1 MNLKLL
7 FFCLFLAV
15 LLIPAELKR
24 KKKKH
29 DHHAD
34 ELRGHGHHKHDK
46 KRGRFEDIINDYL
59 FRHILYDRDGAGDG
73 DDNDDVES
81 NSDWLFELQEPE
93 GHCDPNP
100 CLHNGVCEEK
110 EGKKRNFE
118 CDCPEHFK
126 GKKCQRGPKACRRG
140 RCGRGECVLTS
151 TRPYYEC
158 KCKAPF
164 QPPHCRSYSLCEPN
178 PCRNGGKCVNEG
190 NDFDCQCP
198 AGFRGRFCH
207 VGPDDCYVGDGES
220 YRGTV
225 SETDDDHECLY
236 WNSHFIL
243 EKGVDPF
250 NSFED
255 QDGLGPHNFCR
266 NPDGESMP
274 WCFYRKGPR
283 LLWDTCNVTEC
294 PVPTGET
301 PTDIVP
307 TDIAP
312 TVIVPP
318 VIVPTIIVPTDTA
331 PQPEPPPIV
340 PVKPEDPTQAPTTSP
355 TPAKETFVPTATP
368 GLQQFATCGKA
379 QPKKNIIRIFGGLKV
394 PPGAVPWQVSLQV
407 KPKNSN
413 RRFTPICGGVLIKS
427 CWVLTAGHCIQS
439 SMDRQVVLGSLSLN
453 DVEPTEQ
460 VIQVQEAI
468 LHENYRETREA
479 VYNDI
484 ALLRLEGTDGICANE
499 TQFVKTACLPDAQL
513 PDGME
518 CKISGW
524 GATEESQTGSNHLLE
539 ANVMLINQE
548 KCAEPDIY
556 GRVLDDTMFCAGHL
570 MGGVDSCQGDS
581 GGPLTCEQNTNSV
594 VYGLVSWGDK
604 CGRKNKPG
612 VYTRVTHFLDWI
624 KSETQAESS

>member
-34 ELRGHGHHKHDK
+34 ELRGHH
-46 KRGRFEDIINDYL
+46 KRGRFEDIINDI
-59 FRHILYDRDGAGDG
+59 FFTILDG
-73 DDNDDVES
+73 
-81 NSDWLFELQEPE
+81 PE

-110 EGKKRNFE
+110 EGRKRNFK
-118 CDCPEHFK
+118 CDCPKPFK

-151 TRPYYEC
+151 TRPFYEC

-164 QPPHCRSYSLCEPN
+164 QPPHCRSYTLCEPN

-190 NDFDCQCP
+190 NDFDCLCP

-266 NPDGESMP
+266 NPDGESIP

-301 PTDIVP
+301 LTDIVP
-307 TDIAP
+307 TGIAP
-312 TVIVPP
+312 TVIVPT
-318 VIVPTIIVPTDTA
+318 VIVPTIIVPTDAA
-331 PQPEPPPIV
+331 PQPEIPPIV
-340 PVKPEDPTQAPTTSP
+340 PVNSKDPTQAPKTSP
-355 TPAKETFVPTATP
+355 PPIEDTFVPTASP
-368 GLQQFATCGKA
+368 GPQQFATCGMA
-379 QPKKNIIRIFGGLKV
+379 QPKKKITRIFGGLKV

-407 KPKNSN
+407 KPKNS
-413 RRFTPICGGVLIKS
+413 RQRFTHTCGGVLIES
-427 CWVLTAGHCIQS
+427 CSVLTAGHCIQS
-439 SMDRQVVLGSLSLN
+439 MKDMQVVLGSLSLN
-453 DVEPTEQ
+453 DEDPAEQ
-460 VIQVQEAI
+460 VIKVEEAI
-468 LHENYRETREA
+468 LHENYRETAQA

-484 ALLRLEGTDGICANE
+484 ALLRLEGTDGVCANE
-499 TQFVKTACLPDAQL
+499 TQFVKTACLPDGQL
-513 PDGME
+513 PDGMG

-524 GATEESQTGSNHLLE
+524 GSTEESKAGSDHLLE

-548 KCAEPDIY
+548 KCAESDIY
-556 GRVLDDTMFCAGHL
+556 GSVLDDTMFCAGHL

-581 GGPLTCEQNTNSV
+581 GGPLTCEQNTKSV

-624 KSETQAESS
+624 ESKTQAEST

>member
-24 KKKKH
+24 KKKKY
-29 DHHAD
+29 DHPAD
-34 ELRGHGHHKHDK
+34 ELRGHGHHKRDK
-46 KRGRFEDIINDYL
+46 KKGRFEDIINDI
-59 FRHILYDRDGAGDG
+59 FFTIGDG
-73 DDNDDVES
+73 
-81 NSDWLFELQEPE
+81 PE

-110 EGKKRNFE
+110 EGRKRNFE
-118 CDCPEHFK
+118 CDCPKPFK
-126 GKKCQRGPKACRRG
+126 GKKCQSGPKACKRG

-158 KCKAPF
+158 KCKVPF

-207 VGPDDCYVGDGES
+207 VGPNDCYVGDGES

-274 WCFYRKGPR
+274 WCFYRKGHR

-312 TVIVPP
+312 TVIVPT
-318 VIVPTIIVPTDTA
+318 VIVPTIIVPTIIVPTDA
-331 PQPEPPPIV
+331 IPQPEIPPIV
-340 PVKPEDPTQAPTTSP
+340 PVNPEDPSQAPTTSP
-355 TPAKETFVPTATP
+355 TPTKETFDPTATP
-368 GLQQFATCGKA
+368 GPQQFATCGKA
-379 QPKKNIIRIFGGLKV
+379 QPKKKITRIFGGLKV

-413 RRFTPICGGVLIKS
+413 QRFTHTCGGVLIES
-427 CWVLTAGHCIQS
+427 CWVLTAGHCIQPM
-439 SMDRQVVLGSLSLN
+439 MDRQVVLGSLSLN
-453 DVEPTEQ
+453 DEEPTEQ
-460 VIQVQEAI
+460 VIKVQEAI
-468 LHENYRETREA
+468 LHENYRETSEA

-484 ALLRLEGTDGICANE
+484 ALLRLEGTDGVCANE

-524 GATEESQTGSNHLLE
+524 GDTEESQTGSNHLLE

-556 GRVLDDTMFCAGHL
+556 GH
-570 MGGVDSCQGDS
+570 GDS

-594 VYGLVSWGDK
+594 IYGLVSWGDK

-624 KSETQAESS
+624 KSKTQAASA